1 MRVEILLSAVVC
13 SYLRCVWKT
22 LDAVLALQ
30 AYYQQ
35 LIAVKEASDVGVL
48 TALNF
53 LCRLIVVLL
62 WVSVPS
68 VFFSIPQERKNL
80 LVEPASEMH
89 GHYLKCPPSLQKSAK

>member
-1 MRVEILLSAVVC
+1 M
-13 SYLRCVWKT
+13 WKT

-68 VFFSIPQERKNL
+68 VFFSTTGEK
-80 LVEPASEMH
+80 
-89 GHYLKCPPSLQKSAK
+89 KSTGRACF